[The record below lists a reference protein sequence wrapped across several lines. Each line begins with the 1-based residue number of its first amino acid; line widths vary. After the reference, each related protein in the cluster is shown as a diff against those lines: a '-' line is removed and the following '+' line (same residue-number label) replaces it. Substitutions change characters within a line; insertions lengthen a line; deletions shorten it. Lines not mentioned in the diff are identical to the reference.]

1 MRDRPATVAA
11 SLPTLDSRLCPVS
24 SCGGARDSSDAPVG
38 ARCDL
43 TDDPHVVAAA
53 SRQKLER
60 LRSQRGGVRKH
71 RSYRVVSMSRRI
83 LFVRVSWSSGRLVVV
98 FYESCSVQSSFDQ
111 CPLGHRAAPRGVA
124 AIRPRNVRAA
134 PRGVKRRNA
143 SFQKTRLP
151 PSRASSRRAPRADG
165 KLLGAARVVDG
176 AESIAVSSRGAVR
189 AASRERVVRTGVAGR
204 DDRMVAQRR
213 QRSDLWA
220 ASSDALTS
228 PPGRRGEGSRASGPR
243 IAVRRVQN
251 AFEPLFLRRPPG
263 DVSSEGAAAVAA
275 LPQGPWA
282 ALRAFRVTAFTE
294 I

>member
-1 MRDRPATVAA
+1 MKVVQFSRRSISVHWAIARCRLISAQSTPCLRPCVVERERC
-11 SLPTLDSRLCPVS
+11 LSRPCQRWT
-24 SCGGARDSSDAPVG
+24 CGGASAG
-38 ARCDL
+38 ARWFVV
-43 TDDPHVVAAA
+43 TRPDPA
-53 SRQKLER
+53 SRN
-60 LRSQRGGVRKH
+60 V
-71 RSYRVVSMSRRI
+71 
-83 LFVRVSWSSGRLVVV
+83 
-98 FYESCSVQSSFDQ
+98 
-111 CPLGHRAAPRGVA
+111 RAAPRGVA

>member
-43 TDDPHVVAAA
+43 TDDPHIVAAA

-111 CPLGHRAAPRGVA
+111 CPLGHRSLSLNFGSIHPMPSSLRRGTGTFLVSALPTVDLRGRVGRRAVVRRDATRPSLSECPRGAPRRETKERLVPKDAPA
-124 AIRPRNVRAA
+124 ALARVLA
-134 PRGVKRRNA
+134 P
-143 SFQKTRLP
+143 S
-151 PSRASSRRAPRADG
+151 
-165 KLLGAARVVDG
+165 AARG
-176 AESIAVSSRGAVR
+176 REASRGSAR
-189 AASRERVVRTGVAGR
+189 C
-204 DDRMVAQRR
+204 
-213 QRSDLWA
+213 
-220 ASSDALTS
+220 
-228 PPGRRGEGSRASGPR
+228 
-243 IAVRRVQN
+243 
-251 AFEPLFLRRPPG
+251 
-263 DVSSEGAAAVAA
+263 
-275 LPQGPWA
+275 
-282 ALRAFRVTAFTE
+282 
-294 I
+294 

>member
-1 MRDRPATVAA
+1 MSRPCQRWT
-11 SLPTLDSRLCPVS
+11 
-24 SCGGARDSSDAPVG
+24 CGGASAG
-38 ARCDL
+38 ARWFVV
-43 TDDPHVVAAA
+43 TRPDPASRNIRAAPRGVAAIRPRN
-53 SRQKLER
+53 S
-60 LRSQRGGVRKH
+60 
-71 RSYRVVSMSRRI
+71 
-83 LFVRVSWSSGRLVVV
+83 
-98 FYESCSVQSSFDQ
+98 
-111 CPLGHRAAPRGVA
+111 RAAPRGVA